1 MMVRLLTFDFI
12 ILHAALAA
20 LAALANSQ
28 SIPEIPV
35 YCVYRELTPTIIF
48 SIF

>member
-1 MMVRLLTFDFI
+1 MMVILLTFDFI
-12 ILHAALAA
+12 ILHVT

-48 SIF
+48 SIL

>member
-1 MMVRLLTFDFI
+1 MMVILLTFDFI
-12 ILHAALAA
+12 ILHAA

-48 SIF
+48 SIL